1 MNIQFIK
8 SSLKRI
14 GATALAGLCLI
25 TTTSSIITIANAY
38 NKTSGTL
45 GTNVAL
51 GSPLLNNQ
59 MQADDFNPWEQIA
72 WGIYLSNYVNPFV
85 DDYYSAFNQ
94 GAGYGSNGAGSQS
107 LQFSQGSEATNAEII
122 KQMTSLAINLRG
134 SAGMKQIKL
143 TVNSMQDGKITKSS
157 VLDAGQQSSQA
168 APEPAESSS
177 EDTADSDA
185 QANESTEG
193 SQVDVQTDLATSQDV
208 QQATLADLFFMG
220 NSTSLPVLDDLAE
233 GDQNIWGATIGQP
246 VKTASAKSGI
256 QLAMAKEGE
265 IPTFILPSDNG
276 QGYKAIVLDYT
287 DSYDVQQ
294 FEAAMVKAVN
304 VGDAYSG
311 TLWDEILGTQ
321 AAGGTQTNGSGTYA
335 ETGTTASGSTSSG
348 TDIVSALKGYDLFL
362 DVFGNICVQQHQDTN
377 RYYVV
382 YPACLNQHLTEDATI
397 NLINSLVMNGTS
409 VSSDQ
414 GRYVLYGGQMK
425 NSQPV
430 FGGNYMGVTPFN
442 NGDTA
447 LSTGAIAVGYD
458 TDSYVGLDVSENG
471 TYTKGWPQ
479 ALKAVFNADIN
490 NGQANQVNIKL
501 SLVNPDAYLGLKNKA
516 AAGKLNMLRRQIIA
530 QGMYSNQLK
539 TTQAVNNELQLLY
552 DQSKSTS
559 ILGTAQAVQV
569 MTAVPDHNE
578 LQTVHANRRFVD
590 FVYQTYKSGTDQELV
605 QYIDGVLNKSGVD
618 IYDQMTTKDN
628 HPSPV
633 LIAFWKKYAGSS
645 GYWSTIGQDAKQA
658 ICIVNPQEQGTDP
671 DRIIDPS
678 NWVVNGHK
686 IAQST
691 NLKTG
696 DQDMTTGF
704 QTGDELFGRTF
715 VVYTT
720 SDVVQKVAAALNCKS
735 GADFEKYATDVYYTY
750 LKFYGVLNDYGV
762 SNGTDSKFNK
772 NIFDES
778 AISDLTK
785 IKEMLG
791 DGAYMTKEQKLNSI
805 IDGTYTLL
813 QRSLDRDYGIT
824 DFIYNQYYK
833 MVYGKSQASTVASNI
848 QTRTA
853 NGFLQIHTFSENFL
867 TAFFMNNYAQYS
879 LYVMLIL
886 IVLII
891 IVAIIGSRG
900 IWFCVQNIILTITI
914 LVIMPSVGELTPYIC
929 NKMIENAFGN
939 SMQYWQTNETLN
951 NYNTEQAADTQ
962 AFEGLDGEDL
972 ALAQGILK
980 SHQALNLD
988 HTIMLKLDISK
999 KIMSTDQTDYTAL
1012 QQLQTTRWM
1021 LPMILQEWSAQD
1033 DSADY
1038 VQVTLSSELDNIA
1051 NMYWFYK
1058 PQDAEGKT
1066 TIAATKINSGEVES
1080 RWSDANAEALVNK
1093 LTDYEEVNSY
1103 ERNASNPVQMTRSIL
1118 YNKHPEIKDR
1128 PSNYFYILDDT
1139 YPLGNTARKTNKAG
1153 ANADTDST
1161 KKAGKTDWDSWME
1174 DALGATGGSFD
1185 TTYDNIVQT
1194 AASYD
1199 SSDPST
1205 VQQNYGYLWTTQNPL
1220 HYFYFVTK
1228 ESMSED
1234 YTLQDLYNVLQG
1246 DFVLN
1251 KKTGEEDLMRSDLLY
1266 MPVKYNE
1273 DGTTVADT
1281 TLTSYGNPTGSEATE
1296 PDISSSADEQGDGDT
1311 EVTEEGTNKVQE
1323 AYLKQNGWDYSVSK
1337 DVLDLNH
1344 LFNNVVPYLYEMT
1357 LITGGTDGT
1366 DGLLGD
1372 DIISQSEY
1380 PVYKGNLKSWL
1391 FRSNWAIKIAES
1403 STFNREEIIRDAE
1416 GNKYKVTTLWDP
1428 KAYPDERPMVFSR
1441 AQQILS
1447 GLDDSDLQQFELKC
1461 IELNEKVADDW
1472 IRMINYINLEG
1483 MTTEVMYREMAVV
1496 ALLDFDKEFSPS
1508 ALGSNFILYP
1518 YTMDIRYI
1526 SFDSVM
1532 RMLMLNVSK
1541 NTQYIY
1547 NDTMQTVINNSDLFT
1562 AILLLLAA
1570 MLCSGVIPFL
1580 RDIIMAMIFYL
1591 GLIAMVIQ
1599 IFRVTKQK
1607 VKLSSGIVLCN
1618 AVLMVMT
1625 AAYYMVFGA
1634 MIGKTTADSVI
1645 DIGNASITVGTPL
1658 WCFLVVIIVQIL
1670 YIVLMV
1676 KFGIFIWQNRGDMG
1690 FEAFA
1695 EIAHAATDKF
1705 NGAIETVGTKLSDIF
1720 NGGSDNGGAGKGQA
1734 KAKDMSGSGSGAD
1747 QKASGNTENVQI
1759 VADKQ
1764 NKTRKQDDDSEE
1776 MRDLDQTNYQYTTRE
1791 EQNRAFI
1798 DSEKIDAEV
1807 DKGRQMEDN
1816 AQKK

>member
-1 MNIQFIK
+1 
-8 SSLKRI
+8 
-14 GATALAGLCLI
+14 
-25 TTTSSIITIANAY
+25 
-38 NKTSGTL
+38 
-45 GTNVAL
+45 
-51 GSPLLNNQ
+51 

-107 LQFSQGSEATNAEII
+107 LQFSSGTEATNAEII

-143 TVNSMQDGKITKSS
+143 TINDMHDGKITKSS

-168 APEPAESSS
+168 APQPAESGS
-177 EDTADSDA
+177 EGSDA
-185 QANESTEG
+185 QADGGTDG
-193 SQVDVQTDLATSQDV
+193 GQVDAQADLATGQDV

-220 NSTSLPVLDDLAE
+220 NSTSLPVLDDLDE
-233 GDQNIWGATIGQP
+233 GDQNIWGVTIGQP
-246 VKTASAKSGI
+246 VKTTGVKDDAI
-256 QLAMAKEGE
+256 QIATAKEGK
-265 IPTFILPSDNG
+265 IPTFILPQDNG

-321 AAGGTQTNGSGTYA
+321 ANSGTQTTGSGTYA
-335 ETGTTASGSTSSG
+335 ETGTTASGSTSGSTSGG

-362 DVFGNICVQQHQDTN
+362 DVFGNICVQQNQDTN

-382 YPACLNQHLTEDATI
+382 YPACLNQHLTENATI

-471 TYTKGWPQ
+471 TYTKGWSQ

-501 SLVNPDAYLGLKNKA
+501 SLVNPDAYLGLKNKE
-516 AAGKLNMLRRQIIA
+516 AAGKLKMLRRQIIA

-559 ILGTAQAVQV
+559 IFGKAQAVQV

-590 FVYQTYKSGTDQELV
+590 FVYQAYKSGADQEV
-605 QYIDGVLNKSGVD
+605 AQYIDSVLNKSGVD
-618 IYDQMTTKDN
+618 IYYQLTVDN
-628 HPSPV
+628 RHPSPV
-633 LIAFWKKYAGSS
+633 LIAFWTKYGGPS
-645 GYWSTIGQDAKQA
+645 GYWQTISQDAKQA
-658 ICIVNPQEQGTDP
+658 VGELNKDGYIDNDP
-671 DRIIDPS
+671 DKIIDPS
-678 NWVVNGHK
+678 NWSVNGK
-686 IAQST
+686 KVAQST
-691 NLKTG
+691 NLKSG
-696 DQDMTTGF
+696 DQDMTNWV
-704 QTGDELFGRTF
+704 QTGHELFGRTF

-720 SDVVQKVAAALNCKS
+720 SDIVQKLSAALNCKS

-791 DGAYMTKEQKLNSI
+791 DGAYMTQEQKLNSI

-833 MVYGKSQASTVASNI
+833 MVYGRSQASTVASNI

-879 LYVMLIL
+879 LYVLLIL

-914 LVIMPSVGELTPYIC
+914 LVMMPSVGELTPYLC

-951 NYNTEQAADTQ
+951 NYSTEQAVDTQ

-1033 DSADY
+1033 GSADY
-1038 VQVTLSSELDNIA
+1038 VQVTLSSELDNVA

-1080 RWSDANAEALVNK
+1080 KWSDANAEALVNK
-1093 LTDYEEVNSY
+1093 LTDYEEVSSY

-1118 YNKHPEIKDR
+1118 YNKHPDIKDR

-1139 YPLGNTARKTNKAG
+1139 YPLGNTARKTNRAG
-1153 ANADTDST
+1153 ENADTDST
-1161 KKAGKTDWDSWME
+1161 KKVGETDWDSWME

-1185 TTYDNIVQT
+1185 AAYDNIVQT

-1228 ESMSED
+1228 ESMDEE

-1251 KKTGEEDLMRSDLLY
+1251 KRTGEEDLMRSDLLY

-1273 DGTTVADT
+1273 DGTVVADT
-1281 TLTSYGNPTGSEATE
+1281 TLTSYGNPTGSEAAAVE
-1296 PDISSSADEQGDGDT
+1296 PDISDT
-1311 EVTEEGTNKVQE
+1311 GNSDIAVNEDGTNKVQE
-1323 AYLKQNGWDYSVSK
+1323 AYLNQNGWDYSASK

-1380 PVYKGNLKSWL
+1380 TVYKGNLKSWL

-1441 AQQILS
+1441 AQQMLS

-1496 ALLDFDKEFSPS
+1496 ALLDFNKEFSPS

-1547 NDTMQTVINNSDLFT
+1547 NDTMQTVINNSDIFT
-1562 AILLLLAA
+1562 AILLLIAA

-1618 AVLMVMT
+1618 AVLMAMT
-1625 AAYYMVFGA
+1625 AAYYMIFGA

-1645 DIGNASITVGTPL
+1645 DLGKASITVGTPL

-1670 YIVLMV
+1670 YIALMV

-1695 EIAHAATDKF
+1695 EIAHVATDKF
-1705 NGAIETVGTKLSDIF
+1705 NGAIETVGAKLSDIF
-1720 NGGSDNGGAGKGQA
+1720 NGGSDSSGSGRGQA

>member
-14 GATALAGLCLI
+14 GATALAGICLI
-25 TTTSSIITIANAY
+25 TTTQSIITIANAY

-107 LQFSQGSEATNAEII
+107 LQFSSGSEATNAEII

-143 TVNSMQDGKITKSS
+143 TINDMHDGKITKSS

-168 APEPAESSS
+168 APQPAESS
-177 EDTADSDA
+177 EGSDA
-185 QANESTEG
+185 QADGSTDG
-193 SQVDVQTDLATSQDV
+193 SQVDAQADLATGQDV

-220 NSTSLPVLDDLAE
+220 NSTSLPVLDDLDE
-233 GDQNIWGATIGQP
+233 GDQNIWGVTIGQP
-246 VKTASAKSGI
+246 VKTAGTKSGI
-256 QLAMAKEGE
+256 EIAMAKEGK
-265 IPTFILPSDNG
+265 IPTFILPQDNG

-311 TLWDEILGTQ
+311 TLWDEILE
-321 AAGGTQTNGSGTYA
+321 TQTTDA
-335 ETGTTASGSTSSG
+335 A

-382 YPACLNQHLTEDATI
+382 YPACLNQHLTENATI

-409 VSSDQ
+409 VSGDQ

-430 FGGNYMGVTPFN
+430 LGGNYMGVTPLN

-447 LSTGAIAVGYD
+447 LSTGAIAIGYD

-501 SLVNPDAYLGLKNKA
+501 TLVNPDAYLGLKNKA
-516 AAGKLNMLRRQIIA
+516 AAGKLKMLRRQIIA

-559 ILGTAQAVQV
+559 ILGTSQAVQV
-569 MTAVPDHNE
+569 MTTVPDHNK

-605 QYIDGVLNKSGVD
+605 QYIDGVLNESGVD
-618 IYDQMTTKDN
+618 IYSQMIMKDN

-633 LIAFWKKYAGSS
+633 LIAFWTKYAGPS
-645 GYWSTIGQDAKQA
+645 GYWQTISQDAKSATCSWQFNELLQKA
-658 ICIVNPQEQGTDP
+658 DVV
-671 DRIIDPS
+671 IDPS
-678 NWVVNGHK
+678 NWTANGK
-686 IAQST
+686 KVATTSNISF
-691 NLKTG
+691 KS
-696 DQDMTTGF
+696 QDMTTLD
-704 QTGDELFGRTF
+704 QTGNELFGRTF
-715 VVYTT
+715 VVYTA

-791 DGAYMTKEQKLNSI
+791 DGAYMTQEQKLNSI

-833 MVYGKSQASTVASNI
+833 MVYGRSQASTVTSNI

-867 TAFFMNNYAQYS
+867 TAFFMNNYAQYQ

-914 LVIMPSVGELTPYIC
+914 LVMMPSVGELTPYLC

-962 AFEGLDGEDL
+962 TFEGLDGEDL

-1033 DSADY
+1033 GSADY
-1038 VQVTLSSELDNIA
+1038 VQVTLSSELDNVA

-1080 RWSDANAEALVNK
+1080 KWSDANAEALVNK
-1093 LTDYEEVNSY
+1093 LTDYEEVSSY

-1118 YNKHPEIKDR
+1118 YNKHPDIKDR

-1153 ANADTDST
+1153 ENADTDST
-1161 KKAGKTDWDSWME
+1161 KKVGKTDWDSWME
-1174 DALGATGGSFD
+1174 DALGATSGSFD
-1185 TTYDNIVQT
+1185 AAYDNIVQT

-1228 ESMSED
+1228 ESMDEE

-1251 KKTGEEDLMRSDLLY
+1251 KRTGEEDLMRSDLLY

-1273 DGTTVADT
+1273 DGTVVADT
-1281 TLTSYGNPTGSEATE
+1281 TLTSYGNPTGGEAATVE
-1296 PDISSSADEQGDGDT
+1296 PDISDT
-1311 EVTEEGTNKVQE
+1311 GNSDMAVTEDGTNKVQE
-1323 AYLKQNGWDYSVSK
+1323 AYLNQNGWDYSASK

-1441 AQQILS
+1441 AQQMLS

-1496 ALLDFDKEFSPS
+1496 ALLDFNKEFSPS

-1547 NDTMQTVINNSDLFT
+1547 NDTMQTVINNSDIFT
-1562 AILLLLAA
+1562 AILLLIAA

-1591 GLIAMVIQ
+1591 GLIAMVVQ

-1618 AVLMVMT
+1618 VVLMMMT
-1625 AAYYMVFGA
+1625 AAYYMIFGA

-1645 DIGNASITVGTPL
+1645 DLGKASITVGTPL

-1670 YIVLMV
+1670 YIALMI

-1705 NGAIETVGTKLSDIF
+1705 NGAIETVGAKLSDIF
-1720 NGGSDNGGAGKGQA
+1720 NGGSDSSGAGRGQA

-1807 DKGRQMEDN
+1807 DKGRRMEDS

>member
-107 LQFSQGSEATNAEII
+107 LQFSSGSEATSAEII

-143 TVNSMQDGKITKSS
+143 TINDMQDGKITKSS

-168 APEPAESSS
+168 APQPAESGS
-177 EDTADSDA
+177 DGSDA
-185 QANESTEG
+185 QVDGSTDG
-193 SQVDVQTDLATSQDV
+193 STDGGQADAQADLATGQDV

-220 NSTSLPVLDDLAE
+220 NSTSLPVLDDLDE
-233 GDQNIWGATIGQP
+233 GDQNIWGVTIGQP
-246 VKTASAKSGI
+246 VKTTKVKGDTIKIAT
-256 QLAMAKEGE
+256 AKEGK
-265 IPTFILPSDNG
+265 IPTFILPQDNG

-311 TLWDEILGTQ
+311 TLWDEISEKADELGDLKQ
-321 AAGGTQTNGSGTYA
+321 ALNGYNLWL
-335 ETGTTASGSTSSG
+335 
-348 TDIVSALKGYDLFL
+348 DI
-362 DVFGNICVQQHQDTN
+362 FGNICVQSSKN
-377 RYYVV
+377 SERYYVV
-382 YPACLNQHLTEDATI
+382 YPACLNQHLTETATI
-397 NLINSLVMNGTS
+397 NLVNSLVMNGTS

-414 GRYVLYGGQMK
+414 NRYVLYG
-425 NSQPV
+425 SQLKSSNIAD
-430 FGGNYMGVTPFN
+430 GNFMGITPLN

-447 LSTGAIAVGYD
+447 LSTGAIAIGYD
-458 TDSYVGLDVSENG
+458 TDSYVAKNVIENG
-471 TYTKGWPQ
+471 SFTASWGD
-479 ALKAVFNADIN
+479 ALKAIFSADIN
-490 NGQANQVNIKL
+490 NGQTNQVDVKL
-501 SLVNPDAYLGLKNKA
+501 TLVNPDAYLGLKGDSGSIKS
-516 AAGKLNMLRRQIIA
+516 KLLRRQMVA
-530 QGMYSNQLK
+530 AGMYSNQVG
-539 TTQAVNNELQLLY
+539 TTQNINNELQLLY
-552 DQSKSTS
+552 DQTKSVS
-559 ILGTAQAVQV
+559 ILGSTAAVSEMQA
-569 MTAVPDHNE
+569 TADHNK
-578 LQTVHANRRFVD
+578 LTTVNATRTFVN
-590 FVYQTYKSGTDQELV
+590 FVYQTYKSNTDQTLV
-605 QYIDGVLNKSGVD
+605 QYIEEVLNSASDNED
-618 IYDQMTTKDN
+618 IWNGLIMKDN
-628 HPSPV
+628 NPSPV
-633 LIAFWKKYAGSS
+633 LIAFWTKYAGPS
-645 GYWSTIGQDAKQA
+645 GYWQTISQDAKSATCSWQFNEMFQKA
-658 ICIVNPQEQGTDP
+658 DVV
-671 DRIIDPS
+671 IDPS
-678 NWVVNGHK
+678 NWTANGK
-686 IAQST
+686 KVATTSNISF
-691 NLKTG
+691 KS
-696 DQDMTTGF
+696 QDMTTGF
-704 QTGDELFGRTF
+704 QTGNELFGRTF
-715 VVYTT
+715 VVYTA

-791 DGAYMTKEQKLNSI
+791 DGAYMTQEQKLNSI

-833 MVYGKSQASTVASNI
+833 MVYGRSQASTVTSNI

-914 LVIMPSVGELTPYIC
+914 LVMMPSVGELTPYLC

-951 NYNTEQAADTQ
+951 NYNTEQAVDTQ

-1033 DSADY
+1033 GSADY
-1038 VQVTLSSELDNIA
+1038 VQVTLSSELDNVA

-1080 RWSDANAEALVNK
+1080 KWSDANAEALVNK
-1093 LTDYEEVNSY
+1093 LTDYEEVSSY

-1118 YNKHPEIKDR
+1118 YNKHPDIKDR

-1153 ANADTDST
+1153 ENADTDST
-1161 KKAGKTDWDSWME
+1161 KKVGETDWDSWME

-1185 TTYDNIVQT
+1185 AAYDNVVQT

-1228 ESMSED
+1228 ESMDEE

-1251 KKTGEEDLMRSDLLY
+1251 KRTGEEDLMRSDLLY

-1273 DGTTVADT
+1273 DGTVVADT
-1281 TLTSYGNPTGSEATE
+1281 TLTSYGNPTGSEAEAVE
-1296 PDISSSADEQGDGDT
+1296 PDISDT
-1311 EVTEEGTNKVQE
+1311 GNSDIAATEDGTNKVQE
-1323 AYLKQNGWDYSVSK
+1323 AYLNQNGWDYSASK

-1441 AQQILS
+1441 AQQMLS

-1496 ALLDFDKEFSPS
+1496 ALLDFNKEFSPS

-1547 NDTMQTVINNSDLFT
+1547 NDTMQTVINNSDIFT
-1562 AILLLLAA
+1562 AILLLIAA

-1618 AVLMVMT
+1618 VVLMVMT
-1625 AAYYMVFGA
+1625 AAYYMIFGA

-1645 DIGNASITVGTPL
+1645 DLGNASITVGTPL

-1670 YIVLMV
+1670 YIALMI

-1705 NGAIETVGTKLSDIF
+1705 NGAIETVGMKLSDIF
-1720 NGGSDNGGAGKGQA
+1720 NGGSDSSGAGRGQA

-1759 VADKQ
+1759 VADKS

-1807 DKGRQMEDN
+1807 DKGRRMEDS

>member
-107 LQFSQGSEATNAEII
+107 LQFSSGSEATNAEII

-143 TVNSMQDGKITKSS
+143 TVNDMHDGKITKSS

-168 APEPAESSS
+168 APQPAESGTT
-177 EDTADSDA
+177 EGSDA
-185 QANESTEG
+185 QADGSTDG
-193 SQVDVQTDLATSQDV
+193 STDGGQADAQADLATGQDV

-220 NSTSLPVLDDLAE
+220 NSTSLPVLDDLDE
-233 GDQNIWGATIGQP
+233 GDQNIWGVTIGQP
-246 VKTASAKSGI
+246 VKTTGVKGDAI
-256 QLAMAKEGE
+256 QIATAKEGK
-265 IPTFILPSDNG
+265 IPTFILPQDNG

-321 AAGGTQTNGSGTYA
+321 TTDAAP
-335 ETGTTASGSTSSG
+335 
-348 TDIVSALKGYDLFL
+348 DIVSALKGYDLFL

-382 YPACLNQHLTEDATI
+382 YPACLNQHLTENATI

-430 FGGNYMGVTPFN
+430 LGGNYMGVTPLN

-447 LSTGAIAVGYD
+447 LSTGAIAIGYD

-471 TYTKGWPQ
+471 TYTKDWSQ
-479 ALKAVFNADIN
+479 ALKAVFSADIN

-501 SLVNPDAYLGLKNKA
+501 TLVNPDAYLGLKNKA
-516 AAGKLNMLRRQIIA
+516 AAGKLKMLRRQIIA

-559 ILGTAQAVQV
+559 ILGTSQAVQV
-569 MTAVPDHNE
+569 MTIVPDHNK

-618 IYDQMTTKDN
+618 IYSQMIMKDN

-633 LIAFWKKYAGSS
+633 LIAFWKKYAGPS
-645 GYWSTIGQDAKQA
+645 GYWQTISQDAKSATCSWQFNELLQKA
-658 ICIVNPQEQGTDP
+658 DVV
-671 DRIIDPS
+671 IDPS
-678 NWVVNGHK
+678 NWTANGK
-686 IAQST
+686 QVATTSNIAFKS
-691 NLKTG
+691 
-696 DQDMTTGF
+696 QDMTTLD
-704 QTGDELFGRTF
+704 QTGNELFGRTF
-715 VVYTT
+715 IVYTA

-791 DGAYMTKEQKLNSI
+791 DGAYMTQEQKLNSI

-833 MVYGKSQASTVASNI
+833 MVYGRSQASTVTSNI

-914 LVIMPSVGELTPYIC
+914 LVMMPSVGELTPYIC

-939 SMQYWQTNETLN
+939 SMKYWQTNETLN

-962 AFEGLDGEDL
+962 TFEGLDGEDL

-1033 DSADY
+1033 GSADY
-1038 VQVTLSSELDNIA
+1038 VQVTLSSELDNVA

-1080 RWSDANAEALVNK
+1080 KWSDANAEALVNK
-1093 LTDYEEVNSY
+1093 LTDYEEVSSY

-1118 YNKHPEIKDR
+1118 YNKHPDIKDR

-1153 ANADTDST
+1153 ENADTDST
-1161 KKAGKTDWDSWME
+1161 KKVGKTDWDSWME
-1174 DALGATGGSFD
+1174 DALGATSGSFD
-1185 TTYDNIVQT
+1185 AAYDNIVQT

-1228 ESMSED
+1228 ESMSEE

-1251 KKTGEEDLMRSDLLY
+1251 KRTGEEDLMRSDLLY

-1273 DGTTVADT
+1273 DGTVVADT
-1281 TLTSYGNPTGSEATE
+1281 TLTSYGNPTGSEAAAVE
-1296 PDISSSADEQGDGDT
+1296 PDISDT
-1311 EVTEEGTNKVQE
+1311 GNSDIAVTEDGTNKVQE
-1323 AYLKQNGWDYSVSK
+1323 AYLNQNGWDYSASK

-1441 AQQILS
+1441 AQQMIS

-1496 ALLDFDKEFSPS
+1496 ALLDFNKEFSPS

-1547 NDTMQTVINNSDLFT
+1547 NDTMQTVINNSDIFT
-1562 AILLLLAA
+1562 AILLLIAA

-1618 AVLMVMT
+1618 VVLMVMT
-1625 AAYYMVFGA
+1625 AAYYMIFGA

-1645 DIGNASITVGTPL
+1645 DLGNASITVGTPL

-1670 YIVLMV
+1670 YIALMI

-1705 NGAIETVGTKLSDIF
+1705 NGAIETVGAKLSDIF
-1720 NGGSDNGGAGKGQA
+1720 NGGSDSSGAGRGQA

-1807 DKGRQMEDN
+1807 DKGRRMEDS

>member
-1 MNIQFIK
+1 MNIK

-14 GATALAGLCLI
+14 GATALAGICLI

-45 GTNVAL
+45 GTNIAL

-72 WGIYLSNYVNPFV
+72 WGIYLSNYTNPFV

-107 LQFSQGSEATNAEII
+107 LQFSSGSEATNADII

-143 TVNSMQDGKITKSS
+143 TINDMSDGKITKSS

-168 APEPAESSS
+168 APQPAE
-177 EDTADSDA
+177 SDA
-185 QANESTEG
+185 QADGGTDE
-193 SQVDVQTDLATSQDV
+193 SQVDVQTDLATGQDV
-208 QQATLADLFFMG
+208 SDATLADLFFMG
-220 NSTSLPVLDDLAE
+220 NSQSLQVADSLTS
-233 GDQNIWGATIGQP
+233 GDQNVQQGHGLWLPTIQGGYSELNFNSTAG
-246 VKTASAKSGI
+246 VKLYDVLNNSYLNVGDNPIINGSVQIATASNGK
-256 QLAMAKEGE
+256 
-265 IPTFILPSDNG
+265 IPTFILPQDNG
-276 QGYKAIVLDYT
+276 QGYKVILLDYT

-304 VGDAYSG
+304 VGEAYSG
-311 TLWDEILGTQ
+311 TLWDEISEKADELGDLNQ
-321 AAGGTQTNGSGTYA
+321 ALNSYNLWL
-335 ETGTTASGSTSSG
+335 
-348 TDIVSALKGYDLFL
+348 DI
-362 DVFGNICVQQHQDTN
+362 FGNICVQSSKN
-377 RYYVV
+377 SERYYVV
-382 YPACLNQHLTEDATI
+382 YPACLNQHLTETATI
-397 NLINSLVMNGTS
+397 NLVNSLVMNGTS

-414 GRYVLYGGQMK
+414 NRYVLYG
-425 NSQPV
+425 SQLKSSNIAD
-430 FGGNYMGVTPFN
+430 GNFMGITPLN

-447 LSTGAIAVGYD
+447 LSTGAIAIGYD
-458 TDSYVGLDVSENG
+458 TDSYVAKNIIENG
-471 TYTKGWPQ
+471 SFTASWGDVI
-479 ALKAVFNADIN
+479 KAIFSADIN

-501 SLVNPDAYLGLKNKA
+501 TLVNPDAYLGLKGDSDSVKSR
-516 AAGKLNMLRRQIIA
+516 LLRRQMVA
-530 QGMYSNQLK
+530 AGMYSNQVG
-539 TTQAVNNELQLLY
+539 TTQNINNELQLLY
-552 DQSKSTS
+552 DQTKSVS
-559 ILGTAQAVQV
+559 ILGSTAAVSE
-569 MTAVPDHNE
+569 MEATAEHNK
-578 LQTVHANRRFVD
+578 LTTVNATRAFVD
-590 FVYQTYKSGTDQELV
+590 FVYQTYKSNTDQTLV
-605 QYIDGVLNKSGVD
+605 QYIDSVLNSASDNED
-618 IYDQMTTKDN
+618 IWNGLIMKDN
-628 HPSPV
+628 NPSPV
-633 LIAFWKKYAGSS
+633 LIAFWTKYGGSS
-645 GYWSTIGQDAKQA
+645 GYWQTISQDAKSATCSWQFNEMFQKA
-658 ICIVNPQEQGTDP
+658 DVV
-671 DRIIDPS
+671 IDPS
-678 NWVVNGHK
+678 NWKANGK
-686 IAQST
+686 QVATTSNIAFKS
-691 NLKTG
+691 
-696 DQDMTTGF
+696 QDMTTGL
-704 QTGDELFGRTF
+704 QTRNELFGRTF
-715 VVYTT
+715 IVYTA

-791 DGAYMTKEQKLNSI
+791 DGAYMTQEQKLNSI

-833 MVYGKSQASTVASNI
+833 MVYGRSQASTVASNI

-867 TAFFMNNYAQYS
+867 TAFFMNNYAQYQ

-886 IVLII
+886 MVLII

-914 LVIMPSVGELTPYIC
+914 LVMMPSVGELTPYLC

-972 ALAQGILK
+972 ALASGILK

-1033 DSADY
+1033 GSADY

-1080 RWSDANAEALVNK
+1080 KWSDANAEALVNK
-1093 LTDYEEVNSY
+1093 LTDYEEVSSY

-1118 YNKHPEIKDR
+1118 YNKHPDIKDR

-1139 YPLGNTARKTNKAG
+1139 YPLGNTARKTNRAG
-1153 ANADTDST
+1153 ENADTDST
-1161 KKAGKTDWDSWME
+1161 KKVGETDWDSWME

-1185 TTYDNIVQT
+1185 AAYDNIVQT

-1228 ESMSED
+1228 ESMSEE

-1251 KKTGEEDLMRSDLLY
+1251 KRTGEEDLMRSDLLY
-1266 MPVKYNE
+1266 IPVKYNE
-1273 DGTTVADT
+1273 DGTVVADT
-1281 TLTSYGNPTGSEATE
+1281 TLTSYGNPTGSEAAAVE
-1296 PDISSSADEQGDGDT
+1296 PDISDT
-1311 EVTEEGTNKVQE
+1311 GNSDIAVNEDGTNKVQE
-1323 AYLKQNGWDYSVSK
+1323 AYLNQNGWDYSASK

-1380 PVYKGNLKSWL
+1380 SVYKGNLKSWL

-1496 ALLDFDKEFSPS
+1496 ALLDFNKEFSPS

-1547 NDTMQTVINNSDLFT
+1547 NDTMQTVINNSDIFT
-1562 AILLLLAA
+1562 AILLLIAA

-1618 AVLMVMT
+1618 AILMVMT
-1625 AAYYMVFGA
+1625 AAYYMIFGA

-1645 DIGNASITVGTPL
+1645 DLGKASITVGTPL

-1695 EIAHAATDKF
+1695 EIAHVATDKF
-1705 NGAIETVGTKLSDIF
+1705 NGAIETVGMKLSDIF
-1720 NGGSDNGGAGKGQA
+1720 NGGSDSSGAGSGQA

-1776 MRDLDQTNYQYTTRE
+1776 MRDLDQTNYQYGEKDDYWMRNFT
-1791 EQNRAFI
+1791 
-1798 DSEKIDAEV
+1798 DSSFFDAEV
-1807 DKGRQMEDN
+1807 DKGRQMR
-1816 AQKK
+1816 QK

>member
-8 SSLKRI
+8 SSLKRL

-45 GTNVAL
+45 GTNAAL

-107 LQFSQGSEATNAEII
+107 LQFSSGSEATNAEII

-143 TVNSMQDGKITKSS
+143 TVNNMSDGKITKSS

-177 EDTADSDA
+177 EDTADGDA
-185 QANESTEG
+185 QTEGSTDG
-193 SQVDVQTDLATSQDV
+193 SQVDAQADLATGQDV

-256 QLAMAKEGE
+256 QIAMAKEGK
-265 IPTFILPSDNG
+265 IPTFILPQDNG

-321 AAGGTQTNGSGTYA
+321 ATGGTQTAGSGTYA
-335 ETGTTASGSTSSG
+335 ETGNTASGSASSG
-348 TDIVSALKGYDLFL
+348 TDIVSTLKSYDLFL
-362 DVFGNICVQQHQDTN
+362 DIFGNICVQQHQDTN

-382 YPACLNQHLTEDATI
+382 YPACLNQHLTENATI

-516 AAGKLNMLRRQIIA
+516 AAGKLQILRRQIIA

-578 LQTVHANRRFVD
+578 LQTTHANRRFVD
-590 FVYQTYKSGTDQELV
+590 FVYQAYKSGTDQELV
-605 QYIDGVLNKSGVD
+605 QYIDSVLNKSGVD
-618 IYDQMTTKDN
+618 IYYQMAVKDS

-633 LIAFWKKYAGSS
+633 LIAFWKKYAGSQ

-658 ICIVNPQEQGTDP
+658 MCIQNPQDIDP

-678 NWVVNGHK
+678 NWSVNGHK
-686 IAQST
+686 VAQST
-691 NLKTG
+691 NLKYKK
-696 DQDMTTGF
+696 QDMTTGN
-704 QTGDELFGRTF
+704 QTGYELFGRTF

-720 SDVVQKVAAALNCKS
+720 SDIVQKLSAALNCKS

-867 TAFFMNNYAQYS
+867 TAFFINNYAQYQ

-914 LVIMPSVGELTPYIC
+914 LVMMPSVGELTPYIC

-972 ALAQGILK
+972 ALATGILK

-1033 DSADY
+1033 GSADY

-1066 TIAATKINSGEVES
+1066 TIAASKINSGEVES
-1080 RWSDANAEALVNK
+1080 KWSDANAEALVNK

-1161 KKAGKTDWDSWME
+1161 KKTGKTDWDSWME

-1185 TTYDNIVQT
+1185 AAYDNIVQT

-1296 PDISSSADEQGDGDT
+1296 PDISSSDESGDSDT
-1311 EVTEEGTNKVQE
+1311 AVTEEGTNKVQE
-1323 AYLKQNGWDYSVSK
+1323 AYLKQNGWDYSASK

-1380 PVYKGNLKSWL
+1380 SVYKGNLKSWL

-1441 AQQILS
+1441 AQQMLS

-1472 IRMINYINLEG
+1472 IRMINYINLDG

-1562 AILLLLAA
+1562 AILLLIAA

-1645 DIGNASITVGTPL
+1645 DLGNASITVGTPL

-1670 YIVLMV
+1670 YIALMI

-1705 NGAIETVGTKLSDIF
+1705 NGAIETVGTKLSDLF
-1720 NGGSDNGGAGKGQA
+1720 NGGQDNGGTGKGQA
-1734 KAKDMSGSGSGAD
+1734 RSKDMSGSGSGAD

-1776 MRDLDQTNYQYTTRE
+1776 MRDLDQTNYQYTARE